1 MSIGESPSL
10 SNISVIRFG
19 QRRNRLKRVAPRRI
33 EDEAM
38 TKTPAEWV
46 ALMSPPELSDYA
58 GPAVQTL
65 AIWRMKNKGPR
76 YVKIGGRIRY
86 RLSDVDE
93 WLEANTTGG
102 NPA

>member
-1 MSIGESPSL
+1 MI
-10 SNISVIRFG
+10 
-19 QRRNRLKRVAPRRI
+19 
-33 EDEAM
+33 
-38 TKTPAEWV
+38 KTPAEWV

-86 RLSDVDE
+86 RLSDVDA

-102 NPA
+102 DAA